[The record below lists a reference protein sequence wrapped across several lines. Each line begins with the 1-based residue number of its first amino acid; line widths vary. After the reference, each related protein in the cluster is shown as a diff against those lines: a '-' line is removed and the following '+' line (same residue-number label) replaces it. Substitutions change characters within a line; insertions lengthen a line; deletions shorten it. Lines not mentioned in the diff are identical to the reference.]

1 MQNVHS
7 GLFFLTQKFLDAI
20 ILPDVQ
26 IDAKK
31 GGMNMRKALA
41 AVFFAG
47 LFLLMLST
55 LVVTPDDASA
65 AAIPPPSPADFHA
78 VLAPPA
84 PQPVCSA
91 DASSIAESR
100 SMAVL
105 YVMPDS
111 HAVSPAVIHD
121 SNGRVLTSVRYENS
135 VYQVFRAG
143 VAGG

>member
-1 MQNVHS
+1 
-7 GLFFLTQKFLDAI
+7 
-20 ILPDVQ
+20 
-26 IDAKK
+26 
-31 GGMNMRKALA
+31 MRKAFA

-55 LVVTPDDASA
+55 LVVSPDHASA

-84 PQPVCSA
+84 PQPIGSA
-91 DASSIAESR
+91 DVSCTAENR
-100 SMAVL
+100 SPAVWFAL
-105 YVMPDS
+105 PS
-111 HAVSPAVIHD
+111 GAAVSPVVIHD